1 MRVWHPHALDFG
13 RTMPKI
19 KGMRVPDPHLQEV
32 DDWKVEVR
40 SSTRLTHF
48 KATMR
53 GSSRF
58 TSFLLALAVMGAG
71 SPASRATGASVTSVD
86 NGLVRIG
93 NQDKRSTGLVK
104 ELQNGDVSCV
114 MVMTDQIGA
123 EFIEAADFD
132 ICFQEPS
139 LIGKHVRLTYR
150 MENVIAESC
159 QGDPECS
166 DSDEVALVVS
176 ASVIAAAPAAKTDR
190 SSLCDNAEQV
200 VFSCSAGAKLISV
213 CASHP
218 ATTDLPY
225 LQYRFGKPGMSPEL
239 VLPAARVQPSRAAS
253 GENVGYSGGGASW
266 LRFRNGA
273 TSYVVYTGIGRWGD
287 QGETVAKEGVAVEQS
302 GRLVANIACSNES
315 ISLLGMAWFE
325 ENAIHIAADEE
336 FTLP

>member
-1 MRVWHPHALDFG
+1 MSSPH
-13 RTMPKI
+13 TT
-19 KGMRVPDPHLQEV
+19 HL
-32 DDWKVEVR
+32 
-40 SSTRLTHF
+40 

-53 GSSRF
+53 KPSRF
-58 TSFLLALAVMGAG
+58 TPFLLALAVLAFGL
-71 SPASRATGASVTSVD
+71 PAPSTSAATIPSVD
-86 NGLVRIG
+86 NGWVRVG

-104 ELQNGDVSCV
+104 DLQNGDVSCV
-114 MVMTDQIGA
+114 MVMTDQSGS

-139 LIGKHVRLTYR
+139 LIGKQVRLTYR

-166 DSDEVALVVS
+166 DTEEVALVVA
-176 ASVIAAAPAAKTDR
+176 ASIIAAAPAAKTGR
-190 SSLCDNAEQV
+190 NSLCDNDEQV
-200 VFSCSAGAKLISV
+200 VFSCAAGAKLISV

-218 ATTDLPY
+218 ATAGVPY

-239 VLPAARVQPSRAAS
+239 VLPAARVRPSRAAS

-287 QGETVAKEGVAVEQS
+287 HGETIVKEGVAVEQS
-302 GRLVANIACSNES
+302 GRLVTHISCSNEA
-315 ISLLGMAWFE
+315 ISELGMDWYE
-325 ENAIHIAADEE
+325 RHDIGIADAEE